1 MVGDDANIVFIEFL
15 KQLLEIIKILSSG
28 KGGIP
33 KDKTKTPK
41 QPKIKFGSLT
51 KKDFDKLKK
60 AGIDFK
66 YITIPK
72 EKVEEL
78 KSTAKDIG
86 GSFFSTQLVDGNN
99 AVIAVPS
106 QLMGA
111 VDAAV
116 QHITAEHM
124 KNDPSTLIVKDGNS
138 KIDENDMKLTTD
150 VLRSHDI
157 PVYSFKSNDGKY
169 MNVVPREFDGQ
180 YEAAVKEAAE
190 IKKQLSGI
198 EVTRYEQTAPLDSL
212 DFIAEKL
219 TAEEAQELYKAV
231 SSDDLDVKFCK
242 TDSAVAVYYPK
253 DIAETVQRAKEE
265 YRTSLEESEKYLIDV
280 TDDTVTMDVEKLV
293 IEEDNNSYFVR
304 VPNTAALDYLRIDKS
319 EAELINGGK
328 TLSMKLDMEREY
340 YVFDENRSFKS
351 TRSGAELAKCYN
363 TKHNNVNKDTQ
374 IYQSGNNFRRIDLYS
389 AEQNRLISLGINRA
403 SEIKTELLKQGI
415 SPKAAEKLLKD
426 IDNKLPDNYKEI
438 FAYPAEKTEIVYA
451 DIPNIGE
458 YLAQSQLSEQV
469 VGKAVCF
476 DELPKDNGGKC
487 LVFDK
492 SENRYT
498 VLPILPRLEVMN
510 KLTEMGYSELAAK
523 EISDRVIGSYRDT
536 DIQKVEDI
544 KQEKSEISAHTFDSK
559 NPELAN
565 FSYYCTENSAVI
577 VQESAD
583 SYKYMEIDK
592 GMPIAD
598 VEAAVMKSFDIKDS
612 ISAAEIMKQL
622 ANEKVIEAGQPIKAG
637 NVTVTPLSPSCI
649 EVSKDGN
656 SAIMPKDRIDGG
668 RLTAIGVTDKEKTVI
683 VNSFEKAEK
692 AAKHP
697 ENQTLQTLKNY
708 AAGAREK
715 INAVKDKAKE
725 IAKSAAAKG
734 QDR

>member
-28 KGGIP
+28 KNGIP

-41 QPKIKFGSLT
+41 QPKIKFGNLT

-66 YITIPK
+66 YITVPK
-72 EKVEEL
+72 EKLEEL
-78 KSTAKDIG
+78 KMTAKDIG

-106 QLMGA
+106 QLMDA

-116 QHITAEHM
+116 RHVTAELM
-124 KNDPSTLIVKDGNS
+124 KNDPSSLIVKDGKE
-138 KIDENDMKLTTD
+138 KIDEEDMKLTTD
-150 VLRSHDI
+150 ILRSHDI

-180 YEAAVKEAAE
+180 YEAAVNEAKA
-190 IKKQLSGI
+190 IKKQLDGI

-212 DFIAEKL
+212 DFIADTL
-219 TAEEAQELYKAV
+219 TAEETQELYKAV
-231 SSDDLDVKFCK
+231 SLYGSDVKFCR
-242 TDSAVAVYYPK
+242 TDSGTAVFYPK
-253 DIAETVQRAKEE
+253 EISETVQRAREE
-265 YRTSLEESEKYLIDV
+265 YRASLEESEKYLIDV

-304 VPNTAALDYLRIDKS
+304 VPNTAALDYLRIDKA

-328 TLSMKLDMEREY
+328 TLSMKLDMDREY
-340 YVFDENRSFKS
+340 YVFDENKMFKS
-351 TRSGAELAKCYN
+351 TRKGAELAKCYN
-363 TKHNNVNKDTQ
+363 TKHERANKDTQ

-389 AEQNRLISLGINRA
+389 AEQNRLISLGLNKA

-415 SPKAAEKLLKD
+415 SPKAVEKLLKD

-438 FAYPAEKTEIVYA
+438 FAYSAEKTEIVYA
-451 DIPNIGE
+451 DVPNIGE

-469 VGKAVCF
+469 VGKAICF

-492 SENRYT
+492 SENVYT

-510 KLTEMGYSELAAK
+510 KLSEMGYSELAAK
-523 EISDRVIGSYRDT
+523 EIADKVIGSYRDT
-536 DIQKVEDI
+536 DKQRIEDV
-544 KQEKSEISAHTFDSK
+544 KQENADIITNSFESK

-565 FSYYCTENSAVI
+565 FTYYCTENSAVV
-577 VQESAD
+577 VQESTD

-598 VEAAVMKSFDIKDS
+598 VEAAVMKNFDIKDS

-622 ANEKVIEAGQPIKAG
+622 AGEKIIEAGKPIKAG
-637 NVTVTPLSPSCI
+637 EVTVTPLSSSCI
-649 EVSKDGN
+649 EISKDGN

-668 RLTAIGVTDKEKTVI
+668 RLTAMGVTDKEKTVI
-683 VNSFEKAEK
+683 INSFEKSEK

-697 ENQTLQTLKNY
+697 ERQTLQTIKNY
-708 AAGAREK
+708 AAEAREK

>member
-1 MVGDDANIVFIEFL
+1 
-15 KQLLEIIKILSSG
+15 
-28 KGGIP
+28 
-33 KDKTKTPK
+33 
-41 QPKIKFGSLT
+41 
-51 KKDFDKLKK
+51 
-60 AGIDFK
+60 
-66 YITIPK
+66 
-72 EKVEEL
+72 
-78 KSTAKDIG
+78 
-86 GSFFSTQLVDGNN
+86 
-99 AVIAVPS
+99 
-106 QLMGA
+106 
-111 VDAAV
+111 
-116 QHITAEHM
+116 M
-124 KNDPSTLIVKDGNS
+124 KNDPSSLIVKDGNG
-138 KIDENDMKLTTD
+138 KINEEDMKLTTD

-180 YEAAVKEAAE
+180 YEAAVNEAAE
-190 IKKQLSGI
+190 IKKQLGRI

-212 DFIAEKL
+212 DFIADTL

-231 SSDDLDVKFCK
+231 SLYGTDVKFCR
-242 TDSAVAVYYPK
+242 TDSGTAVFYPK
-253 DIAETVQRAKEE
+253 EISETVQRAREE
-265 YRTSLEESEKYLIDV
+265 YRASLDESEKYLIDV
-280 TDDTVTMDVEKLV
+280 TNDTVTMDVEKLV
-293 IEEDNNSYFVR
+293 MEEDNNSYFVR
-304 VPNTAALDYLRIDKS
+304 VPNTAALDYLRLDKS
-319 EAELINGGK
+319 EVELTNGGK
-328 TLSMKLDMEREY
+328 TLSMKLDMDREY
-340 YVFDENRSFKS
+340 YVFDENKMLKS
-351 TRSGAELAKCYN
+351 TRKGAELAACYN

-389 AEQNRLISLGINRA
+389 AEQNRLISLGLNKA

-415 SPKAAEKLLKD
+415 SPKAVSKLLKD

-438 FAYPAEKTEIVYA
+438 FAYSAEKTEIVYA

-510 KLTEMGYSELAAK
+510 KLSEMGYSELAAK
-523 EISDRVIGSYRDT
+523 EIADKVIESYRDT
-536 DIQKVEDI
+536 DKQKIEDV
-544 KQEKSEISAHTFDSK
+544 KQEKSDIITNSFYSK

-565 FSYYCTENSAVI
+565 FTYYCTENSAVV

-622 ANEKVIEAGQPIKAG
+622 AGEKIIEAGKPIKAG
-637 NVTVTPLSPSCI
+637 EVTVTPLSSSCI
-649 EVSKDGN
+649 EISKDGN

-668 RLTAIGVTDKEKTVI
+668 RLTAMGVTDKEKTVI
-683 VNSFEKAEK
+683 INSFEKSEK

-697 ENQTLQTLKNY
+697 ERQTLQTIKNY
-708 AAGAREK
+708 AAEAREK

>member
-28 KGGIP
+28 KNGVQ
-33 KDKTKTPK
+33 KDKTKAPK
-41 QPKIKFGSLT
+41 QPKIKFGNLT
-51 KKDFDKLKK
+51 KKDFDRLKK

-66 YITIPK
+66 YITVPK

-78 KSTAKDIG
+78 KTTAKGIG
-86 GSFFSTQLVDGNN
+86 GSFFSTQLIDGNN

-106 QLMGA
+106 QLMGE
-111 VDAAV
+111 VNAAV
-116 QHITAEHM
+116 QHVTAEQM
-124 KNDPSTLIVKDGNS
+124 KNDPSSLIVKDGNG
-138 KIDENDMKLTTD
+138 KINEEDMKLTTD

-180 YEAAVKEAAE
+180 YEAAVNEAKAV
-190 IKKQLSGI
+190 KKQLDGI

-212 DFIAEKL
+212 DFIADTL
-219 TAEEAQELYKAV
+219 TAEEAQELYRAV
-231 SSDDLDVKFCK
+231 SLYGTDVKFCR
-242 TDSAVAVYYPK
+242 TESGVAAFYPK
-253 DIAETVQRAKEE
+253 DIAETVQKAREE
-265 YRTSLEESEKYLIDV
+265 YQESLDESEKYLIDV

-304 VPNTAALDYLRIDKS
+304 VPNTAALDYLRLDKS
-319 EAELINGGK
+319 EVELINGGK

-340 YVFDENRSFKS
+340 YVFDENKMLKS
-351 TRSGAELAKCYN
+351 TRKGAELAKCYN

-374 IYQSGNNFRRIDLYS
+374 IYQSGNNFRRIDLYCK
-389 AEQNRLISLGINRA
+389 EQNRLISLGLNKA

-415 SPKAAEKLLKD
+415 SPKAVEKLLKD
-426 IDNKLPDNYKEI
+426 INNKLPDNYKEI
-438 FAYPAEKTEIVYA
+438 FAYSAEKTEIVYA

-492 SENRYT
+492 SENVYT

-510 KLTEMGYSELAAK
+510 KLSEMGYSELAAK
-523 EISDRVIGSYRDT
+523 EIADKVIGSYRDT
-536 DIQKVEDI
+536 DKQKIEDI
-544 KQEKSEISAHTFDSK
+544 KQESADIIANSFDSK

-565 FSYYCTENSAVI
+565 FTYYCTENSAVI

-592 GMPIAD
+592 GMSLAD
-598 VEAAVMKSFDIKDS
+598 VEAAVMKNFDIKDN
-612 ISAAEIMKQL
+612 ISGAEIMKQL
-622 ANEKVIEAGQPIKAG
+622 AAEKIIEAGKPIKTG
-637 NVTVTPLSPSCI
+637 EVTVTPLSSSCI
-649 EVSKDGN
+649 EVSKNGN
-656 SAIMPKDRIDGG
+656 SAIMPKDRIDSG
-668 RLTAIGVTDKEKTVI
+668 RLAAIGVTDKEKTVI
-683 VNSFEKAEK
+683 INSLDKSEK

-697 ENQTLQTLKNY
+697 ERQTLQTIKNY
-708 AAGAREK
+708 AAEAREK

-725 IAKSAAAKG
+725 ITKSAAAKG

>member
-28 KGGIP
+28 KNGVQ

-124 KNDPSTLIVKDGNS
+124 KNAPSSLIVKDGNS

-212 DFIAEKL
+212 DFIAEEL
-219 TAEEAQELYKAV
+219 TTEEAQELYRAV
-231 SSDDLDVKFCK
+231 SLDGLDVKFGQ
-242 TDSAVAVYYPK
+242 TDSGITVVYPK
-253 DIAETVQRAKEE
+253 EIAETVQKAREE
-265 YRTSLEESEKYLIDV
+265 YRASLDESEKYLIEV

-293 IEEDNNSYFVR
+293 MEEDNNSYFVR
-304 VPNTAALDYLRIDKS
+304 VPNTAALDYLRLDKS
-319 EAELINGGK
+319 EVELINGGK

-363 TKHNNVNKDTQ
+363 TKHKHVNKDTQ

-403 SEIKTELLKQGI
+403 TEIKTELLKQGI
-415 SPKAAEKLLKD
+415 SPKAVSKLLKD

-438 FAYPAEKTEIVYA
+438 FAYSAEKTEIVYA

-492 SENRYT
+492 SQNQYA
-498 VLPILPRLEVMN
+498 VLPVLPRLEVMSR
-510 KLTEMGYSELAAK
+510 LSQMGYSELSAK
-523 EISDRVIGSYRDT
+523 EIADRIIGSYRDT
-536 DIQKVEDI
+536 DKYKDENLQT
-544 KQEKSEISAHTFDSK
+544 EKNEIIPRKFETN

-565 FSYYCTENSAVI
+565 FSYHNSEYGMLI
-577 VQESAD
+577 VCESED
-583 SYKYMEIDK
+583 NYRYMDIDK
-592 GMPIAD
+592 GTSMAD
-598 VEAAVMKSFDIKDS
+598 VEKALKVNFEIKDD

-622 ANEKVIEAGQPIKAG
+622 AKENIIEAPLPIKAG
-637 NVTVTPLSPSCI
+637 DVTVTQLSFSCI

-656 SAIMPKDRIDGG
+656 SAIMPKDRIDSG
-668 RLTAIGVTDKEKTVI
+668 RLAALGITEKEKISI
-683 VNSFEKAEK
+683 VKSFEKSEK
-692 AAKHP
+692 SAKHP
-697 ENQTLQTLKNY
+697 ERQTLQTLKNY
-708 AAGAREK
+708 ASETREK

-725 IAKSAAAKG
+725 IAKSAAANG
-734 QDR
+734 QER

>member
-33 KDKTKTPK
+33 KDKTKMPK

-78 KSTAKDIG
+78 KLTAKDIG

-124 KNDPSTLIVKDGNS
+124 KNAPSSLIVKDGNS

-212 DFIAEKL
+212 DFIAEAL
-219 TAEEAQELYKAV
+219 TAEEAQELYRAV
-231 SSDDLDVKFCK
+231 SLDGLDVKFGQ
-242 TDSAVAVYYPK
+242 TDNGITVVYPK
-253 DIAETVQRAKEE
+253 EIAETVKRARSE
-265 YRTSLEESEKYLIDV
+265 YQTSLEECEKYLIDV
-280 TDDTVTMDVEKLV
+280 TDDTITMDVEKLV

-319 EAELINGGK
+319 EAELTNGGK
-328 TLSMKLDMEREY
+328 TLSMKLDMGREY

-351 TRSGAELAKCYN
+351 TRSGAELANCYN
-363 TKHNNVNKDTQ
+363 TKHKHINKDTQ

-389 AEQNRLISLGINRA
+389 AEQNKLISLGINRA

-415 SPKAAEKLLKD
+415 SPKAADKLLRSIND
-426 IDNKLPDNYKEI
+426 KLPDNYKEI
-438 FAYPAEKTEIVYA
+438 FAYSAEKTEIVYA

-523 EISDRVIGSYRDT
+523 EIADKVIGSYRDT
-536 DIQKVEDI
+536 DKQKIEDI

-565 FSYYCTENSAVI
+565 FSYYCTENSAVV
-577 VQESAD
+577 VQESTD

-612 ISAAEIMKQL
+612 ISAA
-622 ANEKVIEAGQPIKAG
+622 
-637 NVTVTPLSPSCI
+637 
-649 EVSKDGN
+649 
-656 SAIMPKDRIDGG
+656 
-668 RLTAIGVTDKEKTVI
+668 
-683 VNSFEKAEK
+683 
-692 AAKHP
+692 
-697 ENQTLQTLKNY
+697 
-708 AAGAREK
+708 
-715 INAVKDKAKE
+715 
-725 IAKSAAAKG
+725 
-734 QDR
+734 